1 MVPNVE
7 HLTMLSAGRSAWND
21 WRRRHRRGPRRILP
35 NLSEADLTG
44 ADLRGFD
51 LSHVNFWGATLRGAN
66 LSRSNL
72 YAAQMREADLA
83 GANLNEAEIKFA
95 VLSRVDLTRAK
106 LRNAD
111 LTGASL
117 RRAILRQADL
127 TGANLRHVSLAE
139 ADVDGAVL
147 SGCQLFGAGIWG
159 LKGEPKRETGLTVQ
173 ASEAGPALA
182 VDDLETAQFLFV
194 LLDNPRIAEAI
205 DALSNRT
212 VLLLGRFT
220 PRQKATL
227 DWMKQR
233 LLERNFVP
241 LLFDFAK
248 PRSRDL
254 TETVAALAHMAC
266 FVVADLTAAK
276 SIPQE
281 LSHIVPY
288 LPSVPIVPLIRGGER
303 TYAMFEH
310 FMRYP
315 WVLPCVA
322 YRDRAHL
329 ASIFDRRVLAP
340 GYQRAMASRGL
351 TPRKRKR

>member
-1 MVPNVE
+1 
-7 HLTMLSAGRSAWND
+7 
-21 WRRRHRRGPRRILP
+21 
-35 NLSEADLTG
+35 
-44 ADLRGFD
+44 
-51 LSHVNFWGATLRGAN
+51 
-66 LSRSNL
+66 
-72 YAAQMREADLA
+72 
-83 GANLNEAEIKFA
+83 
-95 VLSRVDLTRAK
+95 
-106 LRNAD
+106 
-111 LTGASL
+111 
-117 RRAILRQADL
+117 
-127 TGANLRHVSLAE
+127 VSLAE

-147 SGCQLFGAGIWG
+147 DGCRLYGAGIWG
-159 LKGEPKRETGLTVQ
+159 LKGEPKRETGLIVQ
-173 ASEAGPALA
+173 ASETAPALA
-182 VDDLETAQFLFV
+182 VDDLESAQFLFV

-227 DWMKQR
+227 EWMKQR

-288 LPSVPIVPLIRGGER
+288 LPSVPVVPLIRGGER
-303 TYAMFEH
+303 AYAMFEH

-315 WVLPCVA
+315 WVLPTVT
-322 YRDRAHL
+322 YRDRVHL
-329 ASIFDRRVLAP
+329 ESIFDRRVLAA
-340 GYQRAMASRGL
+340 GYRRAMASRGVAP
-351 TPRKRKR
+351 PRRAGQRARRR